1 MEQLKVKDLM
11 VPLADYAT
19 VSEDASLYDA
29 VVALG
34 KAQKAFNK
42 DRDKHR
48 AILVLDKNGY
58 VIGKLSQ
65 MDVIKGLEPNY
76 EKIGSLRDTS
86 RFGFSPDF
94 MRSLIK
100 NYGLWDRP
108 LRELCKKAAVKK
120 VSEIM
125 YRPTEGEYV
134 NADDT
139 LDQGIHQL
147 IFGHHQ
153 SLLVMRRKQ
162 IVGILRLSD
171 VFREICSMIES
182 CSI

>member
-1 MEQLKVKDLM
+1 MEHLKVKDLM
-11 VPLADYAT
+11 VPLAEYAT

-34 KAQKAFNK
+34 KAQRAFNK
-42 DRDKHR
+42 ERDKHR
-48 AILVLDKNGY
+48 AILVLDKNGH

-94 MRSLIK
+94 MKSLIK

-120 VSEIM
+120 VKEIM
-125 YRPTEGEYV
+125 YQPSQGEYV
-134 NADDT
+134 NEEDS

-153 SLLVMRRKQ
+153 SLLVIRGEQ

-171 VFREICSMIES
+171 VFREVCNMIES
-182 CSI
+182 CSL